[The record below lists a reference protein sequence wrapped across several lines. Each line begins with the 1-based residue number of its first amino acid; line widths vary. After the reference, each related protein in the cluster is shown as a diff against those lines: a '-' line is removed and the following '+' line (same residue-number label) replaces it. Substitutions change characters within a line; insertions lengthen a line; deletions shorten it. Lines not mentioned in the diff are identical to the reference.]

1 MKTIDSNY
9 NLNMYSLNTIGDGSC
24 MLHAIFQC
32 FNSDYLNLKDDYEKM
47 LMVHDFRKFLSEQLD
62 VDKNY
67 EKLSRGEI
75 TEISNNIPQL
85 NKENM
90 KRYLNS
96 SKWLNIFF
104 LEYISNILDID
115 IYIYDDTT
123 KEIYKTGDDEIYF
136 KGRKSIIIRY
146 YREAHFESI
155 CIDTPDG
162 YKTLFSNDSYIIKEI
177 KKNN

>member
-1 MKTIDSNY
+1 MKHIDCNY
-9 NLNMYSLNTIGDGSC
+9 NLNLYSLPTIGDGSC

-32 FNSDYLNLKDDYEKM
+32 FNKHYIEYKDDYDKM
-47 LMVHDFRKFLSEQLD
+47 LMIHNFRKYLADELEN
-62 VDKNY
+62 DKNY
-67 EKLSRGEI
+67 ENLSRGEI
-75 TEISNNIPQL
+75 TEISNFIPEL

-104 LEYISNILDID
+104 LEYISNILDLD

-123 KEIYKTGDDEIYF
+123 KNIYKTGDEEIYF
-136 KGRKSIIIRY
+136 KERKSIIIRY
-146 YREAHFESI
+146 YRDAHFESI
-155 CIDTPDG
+155 CVDTPDG

-177 KKNN
+177 KKSK